1 MVDYD
6 DFAEVYEVTKVLE
19 VVIQGDRSGAGEDTS
34 TMRIEVRHALPAG
47 DYSIGWSIRDHIEGM
62 PSYPQ
67 GSSVTPRKPITVPVW
82 VPIEMPWV
90 SEKTEDAAVRRAIG
104 WMKKRGM

>member
-1 MVDYD
+1 MADYD
-6 DFAEVYEVTKVLE
+6 NFAEVCEITKVLE
-19 VVIQGDRSGAGEDTS
+19 VVVQGDRSGAGEDTS
-34 TMRIEVRHALPAG
+34 TVRIEVRHAMPSG
-47 DYSIGWSIRDHIEGM
+47 DYSIGWSIQDHIEGT

-90 SEKTEDAAVRRAIG
+90 SEKTEDAAVKRALS
-104 WMKKRGM
+104 WMKEREM